1 MEVSNILKSFNL
13 IFNVD
18 SSANDPF
25 FHENITTK
33 NYKTNSNDAALK
45 VSNQNL
51 KDNKRK
57 SKNGNETN
65 EKRRKRED
73 IEDA

>member
-1 MEVSNILKSFNL
+1 MFD
-13 IFNVD
+13 IFLD

-33 NYKTNSNDAALK
+33 NYKTTSNDGAMK
-45 VSNQNL
+45 VSSQNL

-57 SKNGNETN
+57 SKLGNDTN
-65 EKRRKRED
+65 DKRRKRE
-73 IEDA
+73 ELEENP